1 MNSILIKDGL
11 MKKILALFIVAMLG
25 TASASAIAC
34 PKGEHPYGGSGSH
47 HKGGYCA

>member
-1 MNSILIKDGL
+1 
-11 MKKILALFIVAMLG
+11 MKKILALLIVAMLG